1 MVEAE
6 RIKPRSMF
14 AEEAVALALESKWED
29 ALGVNEQ
36 LVNKHGPDED
46 AYNRMGK
53 ALTELGRL
61 PEAIDCYRKTLEL
74 NQTNTIAQKNLHKLA
89 VMSETKE
96 RLGSAAAAAIDV
108 DLFTEEPGKS
118 ALTVLSTTKK
128 AASVSVAPGDVVNL
142 EPDDNKL
149 NARTVKGV
157 LLGQIDTKI
166 ARRLLMLIKTGNRYS
181 AAVARVSDE
190 QIEVMIREEY
200 QSSENVRRSSFPVS
214 AAAKQSDFRP
224 YAKESLLSSR
234 ETDSPTARDDEDS
247 IEPEALIDEG
257 DTLEGMR
264 TVEGEVDDDLVEV
277 ADDDEEVDIEDDDEE
292 EDTKDDDEDARP
304 EDQY

>member
-6 RIKPRSMF
+6 RVKPRSMF
-14 AEEAVALALESKWED
+14 AEEAVALALESKWEE
-29 ALGVNEQ
+29 ALAVNEQ
-36 LVNKHGPDED
+36 LINKHGPDED

-61 PEAIDCYRKTLEL
+61 PEAIDCYRKTMEL
-74 NQTNTIAQKNLHKLA
+74 NQTNMIAQKNLHKLA

-118 ALTVLSTTKK
+118 ALTVLTSPKNMV
-128 AASVSVAPGDVVNL
+128 SVAVAPGDVVNL

-157 LLGQIDTKI
+157 LLGQVDTKI
-166 ARRLLMLIKTGNRYS
+166 ARRLLMLIKSGNRYS
-181 AAVARVSDE
+181 AAVARVGEE
-190 QIEVMIREEY
+190 QIEVMIREEF
-200 QSSENVRRSSFPVS
+200 QSSENVRRSSFPIS
-214 AAAKQSDFRP
+214 AASKQSDFRP
-224 YAKESLLSSR
+224 YAKESLLASR
-234 ETDSPTARDDEDS
+234 EIDAEPAREDDEVSPDPEAIDDDED
-247 IEPEALIDEG
+247 D
-257 DTLEGMR
+257 LEGMR
-264 TVEGEVDDDLVEV
+264 TVEGEF
-277 ADDDEEVDIEDDDEE
+277 DDEEPAAELEEDEEDDD
-292 EDTKDDDEDARP
+292 KDGDEDARP

>member
-1 MVEAE
+1 MY
-6 RIKPRSMF
+6 
-14 AEEAVALALESKWED
+14 AEEAVAFALESKWED

-74 NQTNTIAQKNLHKLA
+74 NETNTIAQKNLHKLA

-118 ALTVLSTTKK
+118 ALTILTPAKK

-157 LLGQIDTKI
+157 LLGQVDTKI

-190 QIEVMIREEY
+190 QTEVMIREEY

-214 AAAKQSDFRP
+214 AGTKQSDFRP

-234 ETDSPTARDDEDS
+234 ESDSPTLQEDEDT
-247 IEPEALIDEG
+247 IDPEAIID
-257 DTLEGMR
+257 DDDSLEGMR
-264 TVEGEVDDDLVEV
+264 TVEGDIDDDLAEVPDEDEDVE
-277 ADDDEEVDIEDDDEE
+277 DEEDEDEAKEE
-292 EDTKDDDEDARP
+292 DEDARP
-304 EDQY
+304 EDQL

>member
-1 MVEAE
+1 MY
-6 RIKPRSMF
+6 

-36 LVNKHGPDED
+36 LIAKHGPDED

-61 PEAIDCYRKTLEL
+61 PEAIDCYRKTMEL
-74 NQTNTIAQKNLHKLA
+74 NETNMIAQKNLHKLA

-118 ALTVLSTTKK
+118 ALTVLSTPKK

-142 EPDDNKL
+142 EPDDSKL

-157 LLGQIDTKI
+157 LLGQVDTKI

-200 QSSENVRRSSFPVS
+200 QSAENVRRSSFPIS
-214 AAAKQSDFRP
+214 AGTKQSDFRP

-234 ETDSPTARDDEDS
+234 EIDSPTAQEDEDP
-247 IEPEALIDEG
+247 IDPEALID
-257 DTLEGMR
+257 DDDSLEGMR
-264 TVEGEVDDDLVEV
+264 TVEGDLDDDL
-277 ADDDEEVDIEDDDEE
+277 ADAPDGEEDVDEDEEDE
-292 EDTKDDDEDARP
+292 TKDDEDARP

>member
-1 MVEAE
+1 
-6 RIKPRSMF
+6 MF
-14 AEEAVALALESKWED
+14 AEEAVALALESKWEE

-36 LVNKHGPDED
+36 LINKHGPDED

-61 PEAIDCYRKTLEL
+61 PEAIDCYRKTMEL
-74 NQTNTIAQKNLHKLA
+74 NQMNMIAQKNLHKLA

-118 ALTVLSTTKK
+118 TLTVLAVPK
-128 AASVSVAPGDVVNL
+128 AAASTSVAPGDIVNL

-149 NARTVKGV
+149 NARTLKGV
-157 LLGQIDTKI
+157 LLGQVDTKI

-214 AAAKQSDFRP
+214 AASKQSDFRP

-234 ETDSPTARDDEDS
+234 EIDAESSQDDDEISSD
-247 IEPEALIDEG
+247 PEAVAGDDES
-257 DTLEGMR
+257 LEGMR
-264 TVEGEVDDDLVEV
+264 TVEGEF
-277 ADDDEEVDIEDDDEE
+277 DDEEPAASAEDEDEEDDDV
-292 EDTKDDDEDARP
+292 DEDARP
-304 EDQY
+304 EDQL